1 MNSNI
6 KQFKRYEEELRSIL
20 DPQVTASSV
29 TLVPLPA
36 KSLLPPKSK
45 GKTGKRTETVIG
57 PIPITTQEDPLSNL
71 TLAECLSWLEQ
82 QKIAIAT
89 DPQAKP
95 LKESTG
101 EPRIVVSPLAFNERI
116 AFIPEQTINAHIT
129 DARSVELVW
138 QSTNANTSQRV
149 VMNYQKQQRFRSTIG
164 VAPGNYLFGYVV
176 NNRMRPDAR
185 YGQRLLLRPDA
196 ILARVTAPHEVRSL
210 MLYNQRPTEE
220 IVRLEA
226 NVPWLV
232 PEIPR
237 IRIPGRKT
245 VKVLLRLLTRE
256 MEPGLNNGILSLL
269 ARRKETH
276 VEAAAVC
283 VSVVAEVK
291 GAIPEIKHE
300 PLEFGCVAQGAG
312 ELKFKI
318 FLRAKGCGL
327 LRGTIITHHVR
338 DTKSFTL
345 EANKSSWEACEF
357 VVNSMDLPYRTDGSV
372 KVTVLTDSYLADYRF
387 HEIEIPYRLL
397 YLDKSL
403 PALIF
408 RSVPKGSTRTI
419 RLDVTRKD
427 REEVQLRVDIPE
439 GFRSFLKPYPGVRPN
454 SYSFCFDTRRFPFS
468 TTITGEVKLVDVL
481 SGLQDRIKVQF
492 SVGSS
497 NGNSSNQK
505 STVETVQD

>member
-1 MNSNI
+1 MNSDI
-6 KQFKRYEEELRSIL
+6 TQFKRYEEELRSIL

-45 GKTGKRTETVIG
+45 TRKRTETVIG
-57 PIPITTQEDPLSNL
+57 PIPFTTQEDPLSNL

-89 DPQAKP
+89 DVLAKP

-101 EPRIVVSPLAFNERI
+101 EPRIVVSPLAFNERV
-116 AFIPEQTINAHIT
+116 AFIPELTINAHVT

-138 QSTNANTSQRV
+138 QSTNANTAQRV

-164 VAPGNYLFGYVV
+164 VAPGNYLFRYIV

-185 YGQRLLLRPDA
+185 YGQRLLLRSDA
-196 ILARVTAPHEVRSL
+196 ILAQVTAPHEVRNL

-220 IVRLEA
+220 IVRLET
-226 NVPWLV
+226 NVPWIV

-245 VKVLLRLLTRE
+245 VRVLLRLLTRE
-256 MEPGLNNGILSLL
+256 MEPGLNNGILSVL
-269 ARRKETH
+269 ARRKETY

-283 VSVVAEVK
+283 VSVLAEVK

-300 PLEFGCVAQGAG
+300 PLEFGSVTQGTG

-345 EANKSSWEACEF
+345 EANEPSWDACEF

-372 KVTVLTDSYLADYRF
+372 KVTVLTDSYLANYRF
-387 HEIEIPYRLL
+387 HEIKIPYQLL

-419 RLDVTRKD
+419 RLEVTRKD
-427 REEVQLRVDIPE
+427 RKEVELHVDIPE
-439 GFRSFLKPYPGVRPN
+439 GFRSFLIPYPGIRSN
-454 SYSFCFDTRRFPFS
+454 SCSFCFDTRRFPFS
-468 TTITGEVKLVDVL
+468 TPVAGEVKLVDVR

-492 SVGSS
+492 SVDSS
-497 NGNSSNQK
+497 NGNSGNQK
-505 STVETVQD
+505 STVEAVPD